1 MTSSPAARVVAL
13 ASLLLAAG
21 CAGQAAGPARSWYAA
36 HDGVAPRAD
45 RIYVC
50 HAFGCARKTA
60 VDYSAK
66 DLATLRRILAKGRT
80 SQAAERKAI
89 AEAVAWS
96 ERKTGPV
103 VGSENDVGGYDLQ
116 NSGVP
121 GQMDCIDEAT
131 NTTSLL
137 LLAEGR
143 GYLSHHTVSR
153 PVARGFFLDGRYP
166 HATAVV
172 RSSDGAAFAIDSW
185 PQSNGKLPVVQDLD
199 AWFAER
205 S

>member
-1 MTSSPAARVVAL
+1 MKRSSGAIAL
-13 ASLLLAAG
+13 AGLLLAAA

-60 VDYSAK
+60 VSYSGK
-66 DLATLRRILAKGRT
+66 DLAMLRRILAKGRA
-80 SQAAERKAI
+80 SPAAERKAI
-89 AEAVAWS
+89 AEAVAWA
-96 ERKTGPV
+96 ERKAGPI
-103 VGSENDVGGYDLQ
+103 VGSEGDVGGFDLH

-131 NTTSLL
+131 NTTSVL
-137 LLAEGR
+137 LLAADR
-143 GYLSHHTVSR
+143 KYLAHHTVSR

-172 RSSDGAAFAIDSW
+172 RSSDGSAYAVDSW
-185 PQSNGKLPVVQDLD
+185 PEANGKKPIVQPLD

>member
-1 MTSSPAARVVAL
+1 MKSSLSTRAL
-13 ASLLLAAG
+13 ALAGLFLAAG
-21 CAGQAAGPARSWYAA
+21 CAGQAVGPARSWYAA

-60 VDYSAK
+60 VSYSGK
-66 DLATLRRILAKGRT
+66 DVSTLRRILAKGRA
-80 SQAAERKAI
+80 SPAAERKAI
-89 AEAVAWS
+89 AEAVAWA
-96 ERKTGPV
+96 ERKTGPI

-137 LLAEGR
+137 LLVADR

-172 RSSDGAAFAIDSW
+172 RSSDGEAFAIDSW